1 MEVDSLAR
9 SCAIRYFDKSQ
20 SWIDASTL
28 AKEFNTDY
36 LTMLSRLKNNYITFE
51 NAEMSDIKTAY
62 IRDIKRKGVAP
73 FEFCEERIR
82 EYILSDRKRELLVS
96 LEQSLLNAASDKGQF
111 VIY

>member
-1 MEVDSLAR
+1 M
-9 SCAIRYFDKSQ
+9 I
-20 SWIDASTL
+20 
-28 AKEFNTDY
+28 
-36 LTMLSRLKNNYITFE
+36 
-51 NAEMSDIKTAY
+51 